1 MKYLL
6 DTCVVSEMSKA
17 RPNEG
22 LQNWLHE
29 QDERRT
35 FLSVLAIGEVKT
47 GIVRV
52 AAKEQAA
59 LLDAWFH
66 SDLLERFQ
74 GRILDVSTP
83 IVLRWADMTGLAARE
98 GIHLPVIDSLMAA
111 TALVHGLIVVTRNV
125 RDFARCNVGV
135 LNPWT

>member
-17 RPNEG
+17 RPNQG

-29 QDERRT
+29 VEEQRT
-35 FLSVLAIGEVKT
+35 YLSVLVIGEVKA

-52 AAKEQAA
+52 ASERQAA
-59 LLDAWFH
+59 VLDAWFRT
-66 SDLLERFQ
+66 DLLERFQ
-74 GRILDVSTP
+74 GRILDVTER
-83 IVLRWADMTGLAARE
+83 IALRWADMTGLAARE
-98 GIHLPVIDSLMAA
+98 GINLPVIDSLMAA
-111 TALVHGLIVVTRNV
+111 TALVHGFIIVTRNV